1 MTKTLKTLAIAYGA
15 AKAKYGDRYPSVKWP
30 KNYTI
35 AQLIGIGTL
44 KQMLNNIDYR
54 DLEDV
59 LNSWWEVR
67 EVLEIKKVIDFSN
80 LNRGIRKIS
89 ELEIEATSNYI
100 TEVCDDEVSGIV
112 ADDTTGMKMWNCSS
126 YFAKRSG
133 RKQTIFG
140 KLGISVDVNSGF
152 IYGMVTGFW
161 PSNDIPY
168 GNELN
173 KKTEWRVWIRLK
185 DKWFDG
191 WDNVNDITDVISR
204 WGNIVA
210 LDRYERDCEVWLMK
224 EIGLFG
230 YRWMVE
236 TVYSVIKRKFW
247 ETVREVNE
255 HWRRL
260 TMLFKWLA
268 YNARLA
274 WYNF

>member
-15 AKAKYGDRYPSVKWP
+15 AKEKYGDRYPSVKWP

-35 AQLIGIGTL
+35 AQLIGIWVL

-67 EVLEIKKVIDFSN
+67 ELLEIKRVLDFSN
-80 LNRGIRKIS
+80 LNRGIRKI
-89 ELEIEATSNYI
+89 EEIDIEETSDYI
-100 TEVCDDEVSGIV
+100 VEVCDEEVSWIV

-126 YFAKRSG
+126 YFGERSW
-133 RKQTIFG
+133 RKQTSFG
-140 KLGISVDVNSGF
+140 KLGISVDVNSKF
-152 IYGMVTGFW
+152 IYGMITGFG
-161 PSNDIPY
+161 PSSDIPY
-168 GNELN
+168 GNQLN
-173 KKTEWRVWIRLK
+173 KKTEGKVWIRLK

-191 WDNVNDITDVISR
+191 WDNVRDITDVICR

-210 LDRYERDCEVWLMK
+210 IDRYERDCEVWLMK
-224 EIGLFG
+224 EIGVFG

-247 ETVREVNE
+247 ETVREKTE
-255 HWRRL
+255 HGKRL
-260 TMLFKWLA
+260 KMLFKWLA
-268 YNARLA
+268 YNYRIA
-274 WYNF
+274 W